1 MFSDVIHSSLE
12 PIVGMGR
19 PAETYIHVRHDQG
32 VSLVLTY
39 GKFFTPIY
47 KHSFGIF

>member
-19 PAETYIHVRHDQG
+19 PAETYIEYDVL
-32 VSLVLTY
+32 VSQSTVYHQSCSIIIL
-39 GKFFTPIY
+39 GK
-47 KHSFGIF
+47 KK